1 MNRYLLLRFLKA
13 ILSIFIVVAIVI
25 VMVFT
30 LMPEDNLFKDDKTF
44 AKLRGN
50 EKITY
55 RLSTLESLGYLE
67 YVNIGQMCARAE
79 DKSGQCTVNDSP
91 EQNAV
96 LKEFEDKGF
105 VIGRFLD
112 EGNLKNTPYG
122 YRKFGSLELLKKYF
136 TRLFHFDTPNRIQN
150 ANDPKLETDRG
161 YHFGTDHNGVPAL
174 TCYGCENKYQIYFNG
189 KFPFIHQNFLS
200 FEFGRSFPTNPGSST
215 TEVIS
220 EPQGSQ
226 KRREI
231 TFPTGHKS
239 TSAEDLHSLQYKHS
253 IDHLDEQ
260 KYEDHYASAKILK
273 DAPSMIGMSYIFGII
288 ALVLSYML
296 ALPWGIAM
304 ARNKGKMVDKLG
316 IAYINLLIAVPS
328 LALIFVLKYIGSMFG
343 FPDKFPQL
351 GPHNIRSYIMPIVV
365 MVIIGMP
372 GIMTWIRRYM
382 IDQQSADYV
391 KFARAKGLSRNE
403 ISKNHIL
410 KNAVIPIVNGIPSSI
425 VLQIVG
431 AIYTETI
438 FAIPG
443 MGKMLPDAMKAGNN
457 NMIITL
463 TFIFTSLAI
472 FAQFAGDILMT
483 WVDPRISLDN
493 GKGEV

>member
-1 MNRYLLLRFLKA
+1 MNKYLLLRFLKS
-13 ILSIFIVVAIVI
+13 IVSIFIVVAIVI

-30 LMPEDNLFKDDKTF
+30 LMPEDNIFKDDKTF

-50 EKITY
+50 EKTTY

-67 YVNIGQMCARAE
+67 YLNIGQMCAKAE
-79 DKSGQCTVNDSP
+79 DKSGQCAVNGSA
-91 EQNAV
+91 EQKEV
-96 LKEFEDKGF
+96 LKKFEDKGF
-105 VIGRFLD
+105 VVEHFHD
-112 EGNLKNTPYG
+112 EGTLKDTPYA
-122 YRKFGSLELLKKYF
+122 YRKFGTFELLKKYF
-136 TRLFHFDTPNRIQN
+136 TRLLHFDTPNRIDN
-150 ANDPKLETDRG
+150 PSDPKLATDRG
-161 YHFGTDHNGVPAL
+161 YHFGKDHNGLPAL
-174 TCYGCENKYQIYFNG
+174 TCYGCENKYQIYFDG
-189 KFPFIHQNFLS
+189 SFPFIHQNILKL
-200 FEFGRSFPTNPGSST
+200 EFGRSFPTNPGSST

-226 KRREI
+226 KRRDI
-231 TFPTGHKS
+231 TFPTGFK
-239 TSAEDLHSLQYKHS
+239 TKSAEDLHSLQYKHV

-273 DAPSMIGMSYIFGII
+273 DAPSMIGTSYIFGIL
-288 ALVLSYML
+288 ALTLSYL
-296 ALPWGIAM
+296 FALPWGIAM
-304 ARNKGKMVDKLG
+304 ARNKGKLVDKLG

-328 LALIFVLKYIGSMFG
+328 LALIFVFKYLGSMFG
-343 FPDKFPQL
+343 LPDKFPQL
-351 GPHNIRSYIMPIVV
+351 GPHDLRSYIMPIIV
-365 MVIIGMP
+365 MLIIGMP

-391 KFARAKGLSRNE
+391 KFARAKGLSKKE
-403 ISKNHIL
+403 ISRNHIL
-410 KNAVIPIVNGIPSSI
+410 KNAIIPIVNGIPSSI

-443 MGKMLPDAMKAGNN
+443 MGKMLPDAIKAGNN

-463 TFIFTSLAI
+463 TFIFTALAI

-493 GKGEV
+493 GKGDI